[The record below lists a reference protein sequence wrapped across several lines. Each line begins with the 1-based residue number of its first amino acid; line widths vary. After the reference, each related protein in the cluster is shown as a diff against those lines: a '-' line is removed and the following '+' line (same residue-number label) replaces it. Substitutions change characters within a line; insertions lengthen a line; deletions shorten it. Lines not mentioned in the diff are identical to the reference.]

1 MGNIQF
7 INEYPENETFTLDKR
22 IRLLKER
29 KLAQTQEKID
39 MEGGLDEDDYG
50 RVVPPDDFHFEMVPN
65 NENGS
70 FYGYEGWRTNYCKLL
85 DEHPLYCDPL
95 DAFVGRG
102 FFFMTRQKGAIWNP
116 DIPYDDLKEA
126 FDRYNIVCGIGSD
139 GHFTPDLRMGFEMGW
154 GGILEKLKKYQA
166 INSGPEHALF
176 YESEIMVVE
185 HIIAFLHRMAAEIRD
200 LAGQERNP

>member
-1 MGNIQF
+1 MGQIQF
-7 INEYPENETFTLDKR
+7 INEFSPAEEFTLDKR

-29 KLAQTQEKID
+29 KLKQTEEKIE

-50 RVVPPDDFHFEMVPN
+50 RVVQPDDFHFEFIPN
-65 NENGS
+65 NDNGS

-116 DIPYDDLKEA
+116 DMPYTELKEA
-126 FDRYNIVCGIGSD
+126 FDEYNIVCGIGSD
-139 GHFTPDLRMGFEMGW
+139 GHFTPDLRMGFSMGW
-154 GGILEKLKKYQA
+154 GGILEKLTK
-166 INSGPEHALF
+166 
-176 YESEIMVVE
+176 
-185 HIIAFLHRMAAEIRD
+185 
-200 LAGQERNP
+200 